1 MTRKRWDLASAKEEA
16 SKYRTVRDFKEGGR
30 GAYKWAVRNNEMRA
44 LRKCLLGAGKP
55 NGYWSEERCMGIAL
69 KYDSLSVFL
78 ANELTCYK
86 RAHEN
91 GYLPKI
97 TAHMDRSILGVCD
110 NDAVY
115 CWIVN
120 GSANDDLVS
129 PMPGHKLCKV
139 GVTSVRLGEQRPTQC
154 ALANAMSMSLIGIME
169 TRKGEATDY
178 EKLLLSLGTEAG
190 VPQHCDGY
198 TEFRIFT
205 DEEVNE
211 IERLLC
217 A

>member
-1 MTRKRWDLASAKEEA
+1 MKRVKWDYASVKEEA
-16 SKYRTVRDFKEGGR
+16 GKYSTVRSFKEGSR
-30 GAYKWAVRNNEMRA
+30 GAYKWAQRNGVIAEVVA
-44 LRKCLLGAGKP
+44 KTRKHKP
-55 NGYWSEERCMGIAL
+55 NGYWSEERCMEISL
-69 KYDSLSVFL
+69 KYESLSDFL
-78 ANELTCYK
+78 ASEMTCYK

-91 GYLPKI
+91 GFLHKI
-97 TAHMDRSILGVCD
+97 TAHLDRSEVGVCD

-115 CWIVN
+115 CWIVTD
-120 GSANDDLVS
+120 SANDDLVS
-129 PMPGHKLCKV
+129 PMPGHNLCKV
-139 GVTSVRLGEQRPTQC
+139 GVTSQRLGEQRPTLC
-154 ALANAMSMSLIGIME
+154 ASDNGMGMSLIGIME

-190 VPQHCDGY
+190 VPQHYDGY

-211 IERLLC
+211 VEQLLC